1 MNSRTASNRSVFSC
15 KILSAVALFA
25 ILQFNANPHE
35 IGARGS
41 HILDWH
47 TDDISRVVSF
57 TPYGMAGEVVAIEGK
72 ECLQGYQ
79 FFFDVL
85 DNLAFDIDE
94 PVELAIEFDLA
105 TSIKN
110 IRIDYDMNGG
120 SNAPILFDLPDQN
133 GDRFHVEHILLE
145 RARFSERGDFGT
157 DFWIST
163 HSDDDLQP
171 RRNRPVTTICDVSIT
186 RSFSTSDPDYYGW
199 FNLTLRDE
207 NGETTPARLALYDDS
222 NRMPLPGMSALS
234 IEDFAD
240 RTRTMLLPVGTVNWP
255 SGNRYA
261 FYSDG
266 HYRTRLSTGDYDLVV
281 TKGIEY
287 RFVERRI
294 RIERGT
300 TLDLTID
307 LERWINMPSRGWVS
321 GDIHVHVPRRDLTD
335 NHTLWLQAQAEDL
348 HVLNSLEMGNIAA
361 THFPQ
366 TYWGNDGRYGDN
378 MRVVA
383 SGQEDPRTAVRGHTV
398 HLNLAEPVRDPNR
411 YLLYHEVFEKVA
423 EQGGISGYAHLN
435 RLGAR
440 VGMAIDVPYGVVK
453 FIEVLQRGR
462 LGTDVW
468 FEFLNLGYKIAPAA
482 GSDTPYGARI
492 GDVRNYVG
500 INDEQSP
507 NSWFEGLS
515 SAHTFVTN
523 GPILS
528 FELNGFQMGDEVPL
542 AAGDSIVVNATASI
556 NPDIDRLDRIQL
568 IEQGEV
574 IRETVSDAGSDVL
587 ELSHTL
593 IAEHGTWFVV
603 LAFGKTQ
610 RTGDGSVAA
619 ASAPIYVSVDGQRTW
634 RQNQVEALA
643 EKMKFEMDQLANLSL
658 ESAGNLDEWFETRAS
673 WSANW
678 SQQRELLQRRILE
691 AKAMYDELIHLSTAQ

>member
-1 MNSRTASNRSVFSC
+1 MIYRTASIRSVLSC
-15 KILSAVALFA
+15 KILLAVALFTV
-25 ILQFNANPHE
+25 LQHTANPHE

-41 HILDWH
+41 QILDWH

-57 TPYGMAGEVVAIEGK
+57 TPYGMAGEVVVVEGK
-72 ECLQGYQ
+72 ECLQGFQ
-79 FFFDVL
+79 FYFDVL

-94 PVELAIEFDLA
+94 PVEVAIEFDLA
-105 TSIKN
+105 TSAQN
-110 IRIDYDMNGG
+110 IRIDYDMSGG
-120 SNAPILFDLPDQN
+120 ENAPVLFRLPDQN
-133 GDRFHVEHILLE
+133 GGRFYIERVLLE
-145 RARFSERGDFGT
+145 RARFAGRGDFGT
-157 DFWIST
+157 DFRIST
-163 HSDDDLQP
+163 HDDSDIQP
-171 RRNRPVTTICDVSIT
+171 RQNRTETTICGVSIT
-186 RSFSTSDPDYYGW
+186 RSVSTISPDYYGW
-199 FNLTLRDE
+199 INLAIRDE
-207 NGETTPARLALYDDS
+207 HGETTPARLALYDGS
-222 NRMPLPGMSALS
+222 NRMQMPGMSALP
-234 IEDFAD
+234 IENFAD

-294 RIERGT
+294 RIERGA

-307 LERWINMPSRGWVS
+307 LERWINMPSEGWVS
-321 GDIHVHVPRRDLTD
+321 GDVHVHIPRRDLAD
-335 NHTLWLQAQAEDL
+335 NHALWLQAKAEDV

-366 TYWGNDGRYGDN
+366 SYWGIDGRYGDN
-378 MRVVA
+378 MHVIVA
-383 SGQEDPRTAVRGHTV
+383 GQEDPRTAVRGHTV
-398 HLNLAEPVRDPNR
+398 HLNLTEPVRDPNR

-440 VGMAIDVPYGVVK
+440 VGMAIDVPYGGVK
-453 FIEVLQRGR
+453 FMEVLQRGQ

-492 GDVRNYVG
+492 GDVRNYVR

-507 NSWFEGLS
+507 EGWFDGLS
-515 SAHTFVTN
+515 AAHTFVTN

-528 FELNGFQMGDEVPL
+528 LELNGFQMGDEVRL
-542 AAGDSIVVNATASI
+542 ASGDSIVVNATASI

-574 IRETVSDAGSDVL
+574 ISETISDAGSDTL

-593 IAEHGTWFVV
+593 TAEHGTWFVV
-603 LAFGKTQ
+603 LAFGKTR

-634 RQNQVEALA
+634 RQDQVEALA
-643 EKMKFEMDQLANLSL
+643 EKMKSEMDQLANLSL

-673 WSANW
+673 WTANW
-678 SQQRELLQRRILE
+678 SLQRELLQYRILE